1 MIRLSR
7 LCAGYF
13 GKTVIQEVTMEFLPG
28 KVTVLL
34 GPNGSGKSTLLKA
47 SLGLLPLTGG
57 EVLYDDVDIR
67 RLKRRQIAQKAA
79 FLTQSRNTPSIQALR
94 MVLHGRFPY
103 LTYPRHYGG
112 QDYAIARSA
121 MDATGSR
128 QHENTNVSL
137 LSGGQRQGVYLAMAL
152 AQDTGTLFM
161 DEPTTYLDISRQ
173 FQMMHTARSWPG
185 REKRW
190 CWYCTTSVWRCGRRT
205 ALRCCR
211 RAGCYAATN
220 RMPSTKAVFWN
231 KYSGWGYTVWIPLT
245 ACSIIVSRGGFPA
258 GSLKNVRTHKVIGY
272 IPGVGLHKQEYSF
285 RRL

>member
-173 FQMMHTARSWPG
+173 FQMMHTARSLAREGKSGGAGTARHLSGAAGGGPHCGAAGGQAAMLRRIG
-185 REKRW
+185 RHLPKR
-190 CWYCTTSVWRCGRRT
+190 CSGTS
-205 ALRCCR
+205 
-211 RAGCYAATN
+211 
-220 RMPSTKAVFWN
+220 
-231 KYSGWGYTVWIPLT
+231 I
-245 ACSIIVSRGGFPA
+245 RGGGTPCGYPSRHAVLLCPAA
-258 GSLKNVRTHKVIGY
+258 GSR
-272 IPGVGLHKQEYSF
+272 PD
-285 RRL
+285 R

>member
-137 LSGGQRQGVYLAMAL
+137 LSGGQRQGVYRAMAL

-173 FQMMHTARSWPG
+173 FQMMHTARSLAREGKAVVLVLHDICLALREADRIAVLQEGRLLCCDESDAIYQSGVLEQVFGVGVHRVDTPHGMQYYCVPRRLPG
-185 REKRW
+185 RIAEE
-190 CWYCTTSVWRCGRRT
+190 CQNT
-205 ALRCCR
+205 
-211 RAGCYAATN
+211 
-220 RMPSTKAVFWN
+220 
-231 KYSGWGYTVWIPLT
+231 
-245 ACSIIVSRGGFPA
+245 
-258 GSLKNVRTHKVIGY
+258 
-272 IPGVGLHKQEYSF
+272 
-285 RRL
+285 